1 MQVRTGSS
9 LPLPS
14 APSLEMKRKLDESD
28 HHVDVGLSQATSI
41 AVSSSSQRYGSGLTL
56 DFDVDDC
63 DFADSAPDSDDETLL
78 DEPPL
83 QKFLSIVLYLGTV
96 GLAMVSALAGC
107 DYGDATTGIE
117 LAVNAVYPIAKS
129 QAAVRRLGNISSG
142 YHCFQC
148 PPKSSSSSSN

>member
-14 APSLEMKRKLDESD
+14 APEMKRKLDESD

-63 DFADSAPDSDDETLL
+63 DFADSAPDSDEETLL
-78 DEPPL
+78 DEHFAKVL
-83 QKFLSIVLYLGTV
+83 IHCALSWNRWTCNVWRAH
-96 GLAMVSALAGC
+96 GL
-107 DYGDATTGIE
+107 
-117 LAVNAVYPIAKS
+117 
-129 QAAVRRLGNISSG
+129 RLW
-142 YHCFQC
+142 
-148 PPKSSSSSSN
+148 